1 MERISKRLP
10 NPLLLHHEVGLSK
23 PASRVL
29 PPAEHAFGKENKKDD
44 FGAAVSKKINH
55 SYNILECSLRK

>member
-44 FGAAVSKKINH
+44 FGAAVSK
-55 SYNILECSLRK
+55 